1 MRIQLWSYNYEP
13 EPSGIAPLS
22 GAWARAMRYRGHE
35 ILVVAAHPH
44 YPKPIWGSRAK
55 PYRVRHG
62 NIPVLRLPIW
72 IGRDTAAER
81 LRQELSYTASLAALA
96 PLLPT
101 PDAVVAV
108 TPSFPG
114 LLPTVVNARLR
125 GVPWIMWLQ
134 DILPEGA
141 ATTGLLPPG
150 PILEA
155 AKWFELAA
163 YRLADKVV
171 VISDAFERNLHAKG
185 VPSEKMVRIY
195 NPSPV
200 PVGAYR
206 PSERPEGGPRLL
218 VMGNIGH
225 TQGLAEVVRTVESS
239 SVLDRT
245 GAELR
250 VAGHGVAAHE
260 VASAITS
267 DRVKM
272 FGLLLSQA
280 MEDEL
285 KGTTV
290 GVVTQRPDVAEFNLP
305 SKLMNYMAHALP
317 VIAVVNPGSET
328 ARIVKET
335 DAGWVVDSS
344 HLHRELPQ
352 TIEQVLADPRELIR
366 RGKAAH
372 AAAVRHFAPERIAEQ
387 YEEVLASID
396 RSADE
401 PGQPLGFRR

>member
-22 GAWARAMRYRGHE
+22 AVWARAMRDRGHD

-44 YPKPIWGSRAK
+44 YPKPIWGSRAR
-55 PYRVRHG
+55 PYRVCHG
-62 NIPVLRLPIW
+62 GIPVLRLPIW
-72 IGRDTAAER
+72 IGRETGAER
-81 LRQELSYTASLAALA
+81 LRQELSYMASLAAVA

-114 LLPTVVNARLR
+114 LLPTMANARLR

-141 ATTGLLPPG
+141 ATTGLVPPG

-155 AKWFELAA
+155 AKWFEMAA
-163 YRLADKVV
+163 YRLADKIV
-171 VISDAFERNLHAKG
+171 VISDAFERNLQDKG

-200 PVGAYR
+200 PVGVYR
-206 PSERPEGGPRLL
+206 PSEPDGRPRLL
-218 VMGNIGH
+218 VMGNVGY
-225 TQGLAEVVRTVESS
+225 TQGLAEVVRTVQSS

-250 VAGHGVAAHE
+250 IAGHGVAARE
-260 VASAITS
+260 VDRAITS

-272 FGLLLSQA
+272 LGLLLSQD

-285 KGTTV
+285 EATTV
-290 GVVTQRPDVAEFNLP
+290 GMVTQRADVAEFNLP

-328 ARIVKET
+328 ARIVRET
-335 DAGWVVDSS
+335 GAGWIVDSS
-344 HLHRELPQ
+344 RLHNELPQ
-352 TIEQVLADPRELIR
+352 AIEHVLADPRELTR

-387 YEEVLASID
+387 YEEVLADLVPSASN
-396 RSADE
+396 RSLE
-401 PGQPLGFRR
+401 RQ